1 MCTVSYIPLADG
13 YLLTSSR
20 DELINRETLPPM
32 TYPHSG
38 NNITYPK
45 DVRSGGTWIAGS
57 NNETAVCLLNG
68 AFEKH
73 QKKPTQVISRGEMVI
88 KFLEYDDFDVFIDKF
103 DLNQVEPFTFLILK
117 GRLFYELK
125 WNGDSTFLNKLDIE
139 KPKIWSSPT
148 LYTPEQRIVREKWF
162 YQWLISNSGQPDFD
176 MMGFHNKQH
185 GDDKTFDI
193 LMQRPNGMQTVSI
206 TQIHNSRFTPSM
218 IYYDLKKEATYGP
231 SYFTV

>member
-32 TYPHSG
+32 AYPHSG
-38 NNITYPK
+38 NTITYPK

-57 NNETAVCLLNG
+57 DNHTVTCLLNG

-73 QKKPTQVISRGEMVI
+73 QKKPTQVLSRGKMV
-88 KFLEYDDFDVFIDKF
+88 LESLEHDDLDGFVENFDF
-103 DLNQVEPFTFLILK
+103 NQVEPFTLLTIK
-117 GRLFYELK
+117 DRLFYELK
-125 WNGDSTFLNKLDIE
+125 WDGDSTFLNKLDKD

-162 YQWLISNSGQPDFD
+162 YQWLISNSGHPDFD
-176 MMGFHNKQH
+176 MMGFHSKQH
-185 GDDKTFDI
+185 GEDKTYDI
-193 LMQRPNGMQTVSI
+193 LMSRPNGMQTVSI
-206 TQIHNSRFTPSM
+206 TQIRNLKFTPSM
-218 IYYDLKKEATYGP
+218 IHIDLKTSENYGP
-231 SYFTV
+231 IFFTE

>member
-20 DELINRETLPPM
+20 DEFINKETLPPIS
-32 TYPHSG
+32 YSHFG
-38 NNITYPK
+38 NKITYPK

-57 NNETAVCLLNG
+57 NNETVVCLLNG

-73 QKKPTQVISRGEMVI
+73 QKKPTQVTSRGKMVI
-88 KFLEYDDFDVFIDKF
+88 QSLEYDDVEVFIDKF
-103 DLNQVEPFTFLILK
+103 DFNQVEPFTFLKIK
-117 GRLFYELK
+117 DRLFYELR
-125 WNGDSTFLNKLDIE
+125 WNGESTFLNKLDKD

-148 LYTPEQRIVREKWF
+148 LYTPKQRIVREKWF
-162 YQWLISNSGQPDFD
+162 LGWLITNSEHPDFNI
-176 MMGFHNKQH
+176 MGFHNKQH

-193 LMQRPNGMQTVSI
+193 LMKRPDGMQTVSI
-206 TQIHNSRFTPSM
+206 TQIHNSRFAPSM
-218 IYYDLKKEATYGP
+218 THLDLKTKETYGP